1 MICDPADLVR
11 RDGALWRGRQAVDL
25 VYNRLTD
32 FSLQDQPRHHPRH
45 FEKPDAI
52 DLPREPPP
60 RRFACLIKSGSSRMP
75 PADGGALLTPPKAS
89 LIGSSRIASGQS
101 IRTITGLQLALS
113 LCSCVRQRLEP
124 LLR

>member
-1 MICDPADLVR
+1 MNHA
-11 RDGALWRGRQAVDL
+11 A
-25 VYNRLTD
+25 
-32 FSLQDQPRHHPRH
+32 
-45 FEKPDAI
+45 
-52 DLPREPPP
+52 
-60 RRFACLIKSGSSRMP
+60 SSRDFTLNPSGDEICVMMNAYSEP
-75 PADGGALLTPPKAS
+75 LESQIHQAGGNRGGALLTRPKAS